1 MEGIQDYM
9 QQKAV
14 VDINP
19 EGHALLMIQL
29 FWLNMLQ
36 GTHQLPVPAILLLLA
51 SGLHNATV

>member
-29 FWLNMLQ
+29 FGSTCFKAPTSSLYQ
-36 GTHQLPVPAILLLLA
+36 YQPF
-51 SGLHNATV
+51 SSC